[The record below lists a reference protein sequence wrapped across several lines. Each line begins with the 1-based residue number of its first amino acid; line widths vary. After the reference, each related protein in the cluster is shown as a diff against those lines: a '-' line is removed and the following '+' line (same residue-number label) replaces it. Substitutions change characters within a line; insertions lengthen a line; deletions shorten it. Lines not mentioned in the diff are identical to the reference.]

1 MKEFFDRT
9 ETRTNSPNAF
19 RILQVG
25 EFVQKCSLNPL
36 PGGHPHRDPHP
47 LERLHLLHDQLLH
60 RVRRGQVGLQQLN
73 DLRERLA
80 GDAIHLQV
88 L

>member
-1 MKEFFDRT
+1 MLSEFSRSVNLLRNVHLT
-9 ETRTNSPNAF
+9 
-19 RILQVG
+19 
-25 EFVQKCSLNPL
+25 PL
-36 PGGHPHRDPHP
+36 SGGHPHRDPHP

-80 GDAIHLQV
+80 GDAVHLQV

>member
-1 MKEFFDRT
+1 MLSESSRLVNLLRNVHLAPF
-9 ETRTNSPNAF
+9 
-19 RILQVG
+19 
-25 EFVQKCSLNPL
+25 

-80 GDAIHLQV
+80 GDAVHLQV

>member
-1 MKEFFDRT
+1 MLSEFSRLV
-9 ETRTNSPNAF
+9 NLF
-19 RILQVG
+19 RNVHLTP
-25 EFVQKCSLNPL
+25 F

-60 RVRRGQVGLQQLN
+60 RVRRGQVGVQQLN
-73 DLRERLA
+73 DLRKRLA
-80 GDAIHLQV
+80 GDAVHLQV